1 MPSNSRSTRRILFHE
16 YYYLYNT
23 LWSTLSLCTFSDMVN
38 SGNSGFWFRI
48 SEFKLEIWVLYISRT
63 RKLRVSPPLGTW
75 KWWKPKVPYSH
86 GQIQYRSRI
95 ENWRIL
101 WVTSPGDST
110 ALSQC
115 SYIWPAELRNHHSQT
130 CILEMLHTVR
140 YIVICIPFIYLYG
153 NPSNPT

>member
-1 MPSNSRSTRRILFHE
+1 MPSNSRSTQKYATNTIPWILLFIMHVFR
-16 YYYLYNT
+16 YGKL
-23 LWSTLSLCTFSDMVN
+23 
-38 SGNSGFWFRI
+38 GNSGFWFRN

-75 KWWKPKVPYSH
+75 KWWKPKVPNSH
-86 GQIQYRSRI
+86 GQIEYRSRI

-101 WVTSPGDST
+101 LVTSPGDSG